1 MRPSSNKIKGRLEP
15 VLGGGGEEGVKHGM
29 ASVSIMLKASWHD
42 ADDGGRATSRGFSRA
57 RDISRGCSRATSRG
71 CFPSYFLGLFSSYF
85 SGLFLD
91 YFLWLFSSKSSFSG
105 LFSTKSYFSGLFS
118 ANVTD
123 GEAPDT
129 QDLAGFG
136 ENWKGYGKK

>member
-57 RDISRGCSRATSRG
+57 RDISRGCSQARATSRGCSRATSRG

-85 SGLFLD
+85 SGLF
-91 YFLWLFSSKSSFSG
+91 
-105 LFSTKSYFSGLFS
+105 S

-123 GEAPDT
+123 GEAPET